1 MQYLFLRGRSSKIKK
16 PRAGRCPTMKGV
28 FLMAKADSSIK
39 KQICPF
45 LAPGVRSIIEKL
57 PSEFLKKTEEIRLR
71 HSRPLIIGWAGG
83 GESFLG
89 ERGPVLTVEEAYLV
103 FNTDLEKTLELISG
117 YSLYAFEEELKQGF
131 LTLPG
136 GHRVGLAGRAVLEKG
151 SIKILRN
158 ISSLNFRVAR
168 QVKGAGEKVLGFLFD
183 RSNNRIYHTLVVSPP
198 QAGKTTLLRDL
209 ARLISE
215 GAGISGQTGK
225 KVGIVDERS
234 EIAGCFQG
242 IPQLDVGTRT
252 DVLDA
257 CPKAE
262 GIMLMLRS
270 LSPQV
275 IITDELGRAEDVQAV
290 AEAVSAG
297 VSVITSAHGS
307 SLEEI
312 CRRPVLEELLQ
323 KNLFERLIFL
333 SNNRGPGTLEMIVE
347 GEKGLPLY
355 SARYGYGGP
364 EDVP

>member
-1 MQYLFLRGRSSKIKK
+1 MV
-16 PRAGRCPTMKGV
+16 RAS
-28 FLMAKADSSIK
+28 ANIK

-45 LAPGVRSIIEKL
+45 LSPRIRAIIEKL
-57 PSEFLKKTEEIRLR
+57 SPEFLNKTEEIRLR
-71 HSRPLIIGWAGG
+71 HSRPLIIGWAEG

-89 ERGPVLTVEEAYLV
+89 ETGPVFTSKEAYRVLSE
-103 FNTDLEKTLELISG
+103 DLEKTLDLMSS

-151 SIKILRN
+151 RLKVLRD

-168 QVKGAGEKVLGFLFD
+168 QIKGAGEKVLGFLFD
-183 RSNNRIYHTLVVSPP
+183 RNSSRVYHTLIISPP

-215 GAGISGQTGK
+215 GVGVLGQAGK

-242 IPQLDVGTRT
+242 VPQLDIGTRT

-275 IITDELGRAEDVQAV
+275 IITDELGRVEDVQAI

-307 SLEEI
+307 TLEEI
-312 CRRPVLEELLQ
+312 LRRPVLGELLE
-323 KNLFERLIFL
+323 KNFFERLIFL
-333 SNNRGPGTLEMIVE
+333 SNKRGPGTLEMIIE

-355 SARYGYGGP
+355 SARYGGKG
-364 EDVP
+364 EKDVP

>member
-1 MQYLFLRGRSSKIKK
+1 
-16 PRAGRCPTMKGV
+16 
-28 FLMAKADSSIK
+28 MAAAENNIK
-39 KQICPF
+39 KQLCPF
-45 LAPGVRSIIEKL
+45 LAPKIRSLVEKL
-57 PSEFLKKTEEIRLR
+57 PFDFLNKTEEIRLR

-89 ERGPVLTVEEAYLV
+89 EAGPVLTANEAYLIMGG
-103 FNTDLEKTLELISG
+103 DLEKTLELICS

-151 SIKILRN
+151 RIKILRD

-168 QVKGAGEKVLGFLFD
+168 QIKGSGEKVLGFLFD
-183 RSNNRIYHTLVVSPP
+183 RRGSRIYHTLVISPP

-215 GAGISGQTGK
+215 GAGIIGQTGR

-242 IPQLDVGTRT
+242 VPQLDVGTRT

-275 IITDELGRAEDVQAV
+275 IITDELGRAKDVQAI

-297 VSVITSAHGS
+297 VSVIASVHGS

-312 CRRPVLEELLQ
+312 CQRPVLGELLQ
-323 KNLFERLIFL
+323 RNYFERLIFL
-333 SNNRGPGTLEMIVE
+333 SNKRGPGTLEMIVE
-347 GEKGLPLY
+347 GERGLPLY
-355 SARYGYGGP
+355 SARYGGGGQM
-364 EDVP
+364 DVP